1 MSIEYA
7 HTVYAAWSEPGV
19 PPVESWA
26 MVANVQAF
34 LGATAAHDTP
44 GGASVG
50 GVGVGGT
57 VVATPV
63 AAQVKGSDGP
73 DWTVA
78 CVLLHVRARIAAEA
92 VMAYGHCERMTW
104 LPEESRWVIAAG
116 DPPARAP
123 STWPETDL
131 ARQAGWRT
139 WVDAH
144 HDSHDGSHDDTSG
157 DDRAGDHDRGMVGR
171 GLDADASEARD

>member
-1 MSIEYA
+1 
-7 HTVYAAWSEPGV
+7 
-19 PPVESWA
+19 

-34 LGATAAHDTP
+34 LGATAA
-44 GGASVG
+44 GGTS
-50 GVGVGGT
+50 VGGT

-92 VMAYGHCERMTW
+92 VTAYGHCERMTW
-104 LPEESRWVIAAG
+104 LPQQERWVIAAG

-144 HDSHDGSHDDTSG
+144 HDTPNTTDDDNTSDDG
-157 DDRAGDHDRGMVGR
+157 RAGDHDRG
-171 GLDADASEARD
+171 LDADASGARD